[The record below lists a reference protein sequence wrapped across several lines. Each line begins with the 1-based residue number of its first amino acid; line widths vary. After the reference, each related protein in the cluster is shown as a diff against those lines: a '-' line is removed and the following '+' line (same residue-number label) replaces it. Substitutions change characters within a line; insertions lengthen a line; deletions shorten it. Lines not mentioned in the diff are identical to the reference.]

1 MAAINHETGV
11 SYSLATMIQ
20 KYRAP
25 QHKLAVGN
33 DNYIKKYHLE
43 RIWLVLK
50 LPLFF
55 TSMNNFELQTPIL
68 SSLLLQQQILQ
79 KI

>member
-33 DNYIKKYHLE
+33 DNYIKKISLE
-43 RIWLVLK
+43 RIWNQSRWNHGKSIPWKTNNQLNL
-50 LPLFF
+50 
-55 TSMNNFELQTPIL
+55 MN
-68 SSLLLQQQILQ
+68 S
-79 KI
+79 KMVGA